1 MTTVFILMIY
11 LGRAQQESNMMFAD
25 INRCRYFASRVMKQ
39 PANPAT
45 KQKYT
50 AICKPVEVDLKNKNV
65 RVYRWKDIIM
75 EDNRLKGSPFGAPPQ
90 NINVKEDLLKLFR
103 GLIGQKSIEEQL
115 EEQPG
120 VGTEFKIKTPEA
132 VQQIGDLERGLAS
145 LPRAIPKEGKLGAVV
160 ARPTKQQIADA
171 MREEEPKKKEVK
183 KYNLSGPDYPQKKY
197 QSTILTPT
205 DTSRY
210 YNNPLELQKGIKD
223 NNDKIMSYLYGGIS
237 KKEWAGQ
244 DPIFDFVGYSKDLNS
259 SAFGPAQIV
268 YSTAEPLLKNIKNK
282 ETKNFAKK
290 MIAAQK
296 LFKNMYDNRKTK
308 GKYLP
313 GKASNTPK
321 AAGFLK
327 DLGITRNEFLK
338 YVEQGYF
345 LPSNHSL
352 SKARR
357 KKGLVT
363 GIPLEILGDNYKQ
376 NYFNLFKTV
385 LKQKEKES
393 KTKSLEDVIQRY
405 HGANDKV
412 KDESYQEDV
421 FENLNLSTKQSGG
434 MIESDPYK
442 REPRFI

>member
-1 MTTVFILMIY
+1 MYFSKKD
-11 LGRAQQESNMMFAD
+11 AQQITDAPTNALRPRGTEPSN
-25 INRCRYFASRVMKQ
+25 
-39 PANPAT
+39 
-45 KQKYT
+45 
-50 AICKPVEVDLKNKNV
+50 L
-65 RVYRWKDIIM
+65 
-75 EDNRLKGSPFGAPPQ
+75 
-90 NINVKEDLLKLFR
+90 KEDLLKLFR

-115 EEQPG
+115 QEQPG

-210 YNNPLELQKGIKD
+210 YNNPLELQEGIKN
-223 NNDKIMSYLYGGIS
+223 NNDRIMSYLYSGIS

-296 LFKNMYDNRKTK
+296 LFKNMYDNRKK
-308 GKYLP
+308 RGKYLP
-313 GKASNTPK
+313 EKASNTPK
-321 AAGFLK
+321 AAGYLK
-327 DLGITRNEFLK
+327 DLGITREQFLD

>member
-1 MTTVFILMIY
+1 
-11 LGRAQQESNMMFAD
+11 
-25 INRCRYFASRVMKQ
+25 
-39 PANPAT
+39 
-45 KQKYT
+45 
-50 AICKPVEVDLKNKNV
+50 
-65 RVYRWKDIIM
+65 M

-132 VQQIGDLERGLAS
+132 VQQIGDLEKGLAS
-145 LPRAIPKEGKLGAVV
+145 LPRAVPRTNLGTVSTEGMLSDEQKKLIG
-160 ARPTKQQIADA
+160 Q
-171 MREEEPKKKEVK
+171 EEEPKKKEVK
-183 KYNLSGPDYPQKKY
+183 EYNLSGPDYPKADEKKII
-197 QSTILTPT
+197 STPT

-210 YNNPLELQKGIKD
+210 FNNPLELQEGIKN
-223 NNDKIMSYLYGGIS
+223 NNDRIMSYLYGGIS

-244 DPIFDFVGYSKDLNS
+244 EPIFDFVGYSKDLNS

-313 GKASNTPK
+313 EKASNTPK

-376 NYFNLFKTV
+376 NYFNLFKNV

-405 HGANDKV
+405 HGANDKD
-412 KDESYQEDV
+412 KDESYQKDV